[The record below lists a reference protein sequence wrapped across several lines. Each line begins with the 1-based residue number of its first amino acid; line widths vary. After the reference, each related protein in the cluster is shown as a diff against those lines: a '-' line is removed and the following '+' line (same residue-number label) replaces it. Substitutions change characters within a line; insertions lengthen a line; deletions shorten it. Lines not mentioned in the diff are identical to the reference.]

1 MTRSTFA
8 PAAIV
13 VLALA
18 GCSPRADA
26 PPADQLASSADQSSA
41 SSLHCTPAPQVPV
54 AGRASPYDSVTVPLG
69 SDTALL
75 CYGRPSMRG
84 RTIFGGLIPFGELWR
99 TGANEPTILHLPVAA
114 KIAGIPVEAGSY
126 SIYTMPGQ
134 TEWTVIVNR
143 STSQWGI
150 ESQYTPDIA
159 AQEAGRAKVPASP
172 LAAPVEQFT
181 IHAVPAED
189 GGAKLVL
196 EWESTQIAIP
206 VVPS

>member
-1 MTRSTFA
+1 MRELVEGSVTEVTEQGGTPERELARLERNDRSLWILTA
-8 PAAIV
+8 TLIANLAIV

-143 STSQWGI
+143 SPSGGLAI
-150 ESQYTPDIA
+150 E
-159 AQEAGRAKVPASP
+159 
-172 LAAPVEQFT
+172 
-181 IHAVPAED
+181 
-189 GGAKLVL
+189 
-196 EWESTQIAIP
+196 
-206 VVPS
+206 